1 MNRII
6 LILTLIVLNM
16 VIMQDFDKIKFP
28 YCKKTIQKKET
39 IDKWFL
45 FKERKRYFQKQYV

>member
-1 MNRII
+1 
-6 LILTLIVLNM
+6 M